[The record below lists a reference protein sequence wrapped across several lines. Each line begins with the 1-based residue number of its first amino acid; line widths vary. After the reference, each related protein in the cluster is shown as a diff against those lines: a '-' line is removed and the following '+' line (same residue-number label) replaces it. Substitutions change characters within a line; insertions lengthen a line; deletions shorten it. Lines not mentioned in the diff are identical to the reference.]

1 MLNIVAM
8 EEERMNDLDEQLYYK
23 DKISLDY
30 VKKLSGFAENGM
42 FGTIDYSDLYD
53 ALQTTDCTEL
63 SNFFDCISTY
73 ISNHSV
79 ESRILCEHGLFV
91 SSNNWFRDPS
101 ANDIYTVEAVG
112 LSKFTVE
119 VVKEVVE
126 LACVVISID
135 GNVVKVCNTIEE
147 AVREVE
153 KELYNFIDRIILNPK
168 SQVILAIDE
177 VLNDYVLSEEDSE
190 VFINHTSGLAC
201 FNIIGPSSRSAL
213 VLDSDAEF
221 TNYPFLVKTCNSNGI
236 IDHVINEY
244 KDIVS
249 VLVSEVIRVTVG

>member
-1 MLNIVAM
+1 M
-8 EEERMNDLDEQLYYK
+8 EEERMNELDEQLYYK

-30 VKKLSGFAENGM
+30 VKKLSGFADNGM
-42 FGTIDYSDLYD
+42 FGTINYSDLYD
-53 ALQTTDCTEL
+53 ALQTTDSTEL

-101 ANDIYTVEAVG
+101 ANDMYTVEAVG

-119 VVKEVVE
+119 IVKEVVE
-126 LACVVISID
+126 LVCVVISID

-147 AVREVE
+147 AVNVVE

-177 VLNDYVLSEEDSE
+177 VLNDYVLSEEDCE
-190 VFINHTSGLAC
+190 VFINHTPGLDC
-201 FNIIGPSSRSAL
+201 FNIIGPSSKSLLAF
-213 VLDSDAEF
+213 DSDAKF
-221 TNYPFLVKTCNSNGI
+221 TKYPFLIKTYSDCGRVI